1 MRKYLLSMYTM
12 MMVAMLSFNL
22 SSCSKDDDG
31 DGESSGLVG
40 AWKRIEKIDTKYE
53 KVNGNWE
60 QLGDPRVSNYSDR
73 KSVSGYLFNEDH
85 TAAIIDINQDGSY
98 EIEEKF
104 QYKTEG
110 NKLFMLEQ
118 DQADTDDWEEVGS
131 FNFDNGILVITE
143 IDEEENRKEVEVI
156 RYSKVVLK

>member
-1 MRKYLLSMYTM
+1 M
-12 MMVAMLSFNL
+12 
-22 SSCSKDDDG
+22 
-31 DGESSGLVG
+31 
-40 AWKRIEKIDTKYE
+40 
-53 KVNGNWE
+53 
-60 QLGDPRVSNYSDR
+60 
-73 KSVSGYLFNEDH
+73 FNEDH
-85 TAAIIDINQDGSY
+85 TVAIIGINQDGSY

-110 NKLFMLEQ
+110 NELFMLEQ

-156 RYSKVVLK
+156 RYTKVVLK